1 MRNTKSYD
9 RWIEIGYH
17 QLASASPE
25 GIHVEE
31 LSRLLDLN
39 KSGFYYYFG
48 TRETY
53 FEHLA
58 NYHIRQAE
66 LLMDQLKHHLIL
78 ASSFRPFFDEF
89 KLFLL
94 VHRQMLLSQRLP
106 CFAAAFEKVNLVADP
121 ILAEIWISQSALS
134 LSSDVVAKFIALVR
148 DAYLSNSTEQSL
160 TWASLDEAI
169 VNAEDLIR
177 QLQSEPHRES
187 AFAGS
192 SDGSNWNQP
201 QNLPTTAKR
210 FVQAHS

>member
-1 MRNTKSYD
+1 MSNTLITMRNTKSYD

-17 QLASASPE
+17 QLANTGPE

-66 LLMDQLKHHLIL
+66 FLMDRLKQRLIL
-78 ASSFRPFFDEF
+78 ASSLPTLFDEF

-94 VHRQMLLSQRLP
+94 VHRQMLLSQRFP
-106 CFAAAFEKVNLVADP
+106 CFAAAFDKVNQMAEP
-121 ILAEIWISQSALS
+121 ILADMWISHTTLS
-134 LSSDVVAKFIALVR
+134 LSTDVVVKFIALVR

-160 TWASLDEAI
+160 TWASLQKEI
-169 VNAEDLIR
+169 ENAESLIR
-177 QLQSEPHRES
+177 QLH
-187 AFAGS
+187 
-192 SDGSNWNQP
+192 SNKDQEMGIRK
-201 QNLPTTAKR
+201 LA
-210 FVQAHS
+210 

>member
-1 MRNTKSYD
+1 MSKTLITMRSTKSYD

-17 QLASASPE
+17 QLANTGPE

-58 NYHIRQAE
+58 NFHIRQSV
-66 LLMDQLKHHLIL
+66 LLLDRLKQRLIL
-78 ASSFRPFFDEF
+78 ASSFRPLFDEF

-94 VHRQMLLSQRLP
+94 VHRQMLLSHRFP
-106 CFAAAFEKVNLVADP
+106 CFATAFDKVNHMAEP
-121 ILAEIWISQSALS
+121 ILADMWITRATLS
-134 LSSDVVAKFIALVR
+134 LSTNVVAKFIALVR
-148 DAYLSNSTEQSL
+148 DAYLSNSTGQSL

-177 QLQSEPHRES
+177 QLQLEHTQEISIR
-187 AFAGS
+187 
-192 SDGSNWNQP
+192 
-201 QNLPTTAKR
+201 R
-210 FVQAHS
+210 FV